1 MSTSYTPYGGKGPAL
16 VAIGTPLCG
25 TATILLLLRAY
36 AASRINGRWRWDFIW
51 AVLAGVFSLAS
62 YIAATFAI
70 LSGLGNHIK
79 DLSYPDIFQ
88 SLHRVW
94 VALYISLP
102 AAVFAKFSIIA
113 LLLTIQGPNARK
125 KSYVL
130 YGIGALIAASAM
142 VQLFLSL
149 FQCEPIA
156 KLWEPTLDG
165 SCPRLKPAGS
175 FSYYQGAVVVAA
187 DVILALWPITIVWD
201 LQTATRVKVGFCT
214 LMAIGILPTIGAIL
228 RMKMLPYIAHSDD
241 LTYDFYQFMAWGTV
255 ELWSVIIL
263 GSIPPLRP
271 LFLRV
276 VYGIKSKG
284 ASYGTS
290 HGPAT
295 LAGGAGTMA
304 SRPGDKSTIQL
315 NVMEKAKT
323 TGKNFSKAG
332 MSGRGS
338 DEEGLI
344 TPDNHD
350 IL

>member
-51 AVLAGVFSLAS
+51 AVLAGVFGLAS

-102 AAVFAKFSIIA
+102 AGVFAKFSIIA

-130 YGIGALIAASAM
+130 YGIGALIAASSM
-142 VQLFLSL
+142 VQMFLSL

-165 SCPRLKPAGS
+165 SCPRLKLAGS
-175 FSYYQGAVVVAA
+175 FSYYQGG
-187 DVILALWPITIVWD
+187 T
-201 LQTATRVKVGFCT
+201 C
-214 LMAIGILPTIGAIL
+214 LPGL
-228 RMKMLPYIAHSDD
+228 SNYYSV
-241 LTYDFYQFMAWGTV
+241 LT
-255 ELWSVIIL
+255 
-263 GSIPPLRP
+263 PP
-271 LFLRV
+271 
-276 VYGIKSKG
+276 
-284 ASYGTS
+284 
-290 HGPAT
+290 
-295 LAGGAGTMA
+295 
-304 SRPGDKSTIQL
+304 SRCRS
-315 NVMEKAKT
+315 
-323 TGKNFSKAG
+323 
-332 MSGRGS
+332 R
-338 DEEGLI
+338 
-344 TPDNHD
+344 
-350 IL
+350 